1 MHNAQ
6 VLSSPSA
13 RSPSLSGLPSPAKRG
28 RNEVKGVKRQLRAG
42 VGLLPSQLSCIP
54 VKASAAGGGSTCAV
68 ASEVKLS
75 CLKATAGE
83 DVGCS
88 KRRYGHR
95 RTHECLF
102 LFHII
107 IYGKFFNGKV
117 THISVN
123 AQTFVKFFSSA
134 SLTYHLRHV
143 ITEALISKHI
153 LNVEVHAVAPI
164 MVWISRDI
172 DAFRLWV
179 RVTQVLADGEPV
191 LQ

>member
-6 VLSSPSA
+6 LLSSPSA
-13 RSPSLSGLPSPAKRG
+13 SLPPSQGGPGWVSW
-28 RNEVKGVKRQLRAG
+28 G

-54 VKASAAGGGSTCAV
+54 VKASAVRASAAGGGSTCAV

-83 DVGCS
+83 DVGGS

-117 THISVN
+117 THISVTT
-123 AQTFVKFFSSA
+123 QTFVKFFHRPAWRIISATSSQKRWLA
-134 SLTYHLRHV
+134 SISSILRC
-143 ITEALISKHI
+143 
-153 LNVEVHAVAPI
+153 
-164 MVWISRDI
+164 MR
-172 DAFRLWV
+172 
-179 RVTQVLADGEPV
+179 
-191 LQ
+191 